1 MRFTALL
8 ALLPLFSAPALAQND
23 AGAEAEPTFSSGI
36 QVVNILATVRDRS
49 EQFVRNLTKDDF
61 SILEDGRPEVIRYF
75 SAETNLPLTIGLL
88 VDTSTS
94 QEKVLNA
101 ERGASFRFIDSVLR
115 EYIDHVFLM
124 DFDLN
129 VRTMQPLTNSR
140 ADLQES
146 LRMVNTPTREELRSQ
161 YGGGTLLFD
170 AVSDA
175 CKEVMNKQQ
184 GRKALIILSD
194 GGDNGSNATLAS
206 AVQEAQRANT
216 LIYTILFTR
225 GGFGGNIGKRTM
237 QRLAEQTGG
246 SYFAVTKK
254 LSIDQVFAAIEQDL
268 RNQYSIGF
276 VSDKPAQVSEFRKL
290 QLTTKRPG
298 LTVRARDRYW
308 AAPAR

>member
-1 MRFTALL
+1 MRLTALL
-8 ALLPLFSAPALAQND
+8 ALLPLLAAPAFAQE
-23 AGAEAEPTFSSGI
+23 EATFSSGI

-61 SILEDGRPEVIRYF
+61 AVSEDGRPQTIRYF

-88 VDTSTS
+88 VDTSLS

-101 ERGASFRFIDSVLR
+101 ERGASFRFVDSVLR
-115 EYIDHVFLM
+115 ENMDHVFLM
-124 DFDLN
+124 DFDMN
-129 VRTMQPLTNSR
+129 VRTMQHLTNSR

-146 LRMVNTPTREELRSQ
+146 LRLVNTPTREELRSQ

-175 CKEVMNKQQ
+175 CKEVMIKQQ

-216 LIYTILFTR
+216 LVYTILFTSG
-225 GGFGGNIGKRTM
+225 GGFGSNLGKRNM
-237 QRLAEQTGG
+237 LRLAEQTGG
-246 SYFAVTKK
+246 SYFVVTKQ
-254 LSIDQVFAAIEQDL
+254 LTIDQVFAHIEEDL
-268 RNQYSIGF
+268 RSQYSIGF

-290 QLTTKRPG
+290 QLTTKRSQ
-298 LTVRARDRYW
+298 LTVHARDRYW
-308 AAPAR
+308 AGPAQ

>member
-1 MRFTALL
+1 MRLTALL
-8 ALLPLFSAPALAQND
+8 VLPPLLLAPALAQEEV
-23 AGAEAEPTFSSGI
+23 EATFSSGI
-36 QVVNILATVRDRS
+36 QVVNILATVRDRG

-115 EYIDHVFLM
+115 ENVDHVFLM
-124 DFDLN
+124 DFDIN
-129 VRTMQPLTNSR
+129 VKTMQRLTNSR

-216 LIYTILFTR
+216 LIYTILFTK
-225 GGFGGNIGKRTM
+225 GGFGRSIGKRNM
-237 QRLAEQTGG
+237 LRLAEQTGG
-246 SYFAVTKK
+246 SYFEVTKK
-254 LSIDQVFAAIEQDL
+254 LTIDQVFANIQQDL
-268 RNQYSIGF
+268 RSQYSIGF

-290 QLTTKRPG
+290 QLTTKRPE
-298 LTVRARDRYW
+298 LTVHARDRYW
-308 AAPAR
+308 AGPAQ

>member
-1 MRFTALL
+1 MRLTALL
-8 ALLPLFSAPALAQND
+8 VLLPLLAAPALAQE
-23 AGAEAEPTFSSGI
+23 GAEATFSSGI
-36 QVVNILATVRDRS
+36 QVVNILATVRDHS
-49 EQFVRNLTKDDF
+49 DQFVRNLTKDDF
-61 SILEDGRPEVIRYF
+61 SVLEDGRPEIIRYF

-115 EYIDHVFLM
+115 ENMDHVFLM

-129 VRTMQPLTNSR
+129 VKTMQRLTNSR

-194 GGDNGSNATLAS
+194 GGDNGSNATLAA
-206 AVQEAQRANT
+206 AVQEAQRTNT
-216 LIYTILFTR
+216 LVYTILFTS
-225 GGFGGNIGKRTM
+225 GGFGSSIGKRTM
-237 QRLAEQTGG
+237 LRLAEQTGG
-246 SYFAVTKK
+246 SYFVVTKK
-254 LSIDQVFAAIEQDL
+254 LTIDQVFADIEQDL
-268 RNQYSIGF
+268 RSQYSIGF

-290 QLTTKRPG
+290 QLTTKRPEM
-298 LTVRARDRYW
+298 TVHARDRYW
-308 AAPAR
+308 AGPAQ

>member
-1 MRFTALL
+1 MRLTALL
-8 ALLPLFSAPALAQND
+8 ALLPLLAAPAFAQE
-23 AGAEAEPTFSSGI
+23 EATFSSGI

-61 SILEDGRPEVIRYF
+61 AVSEDGRPQTIRYF

-88 VDTSTS
+88 VDTSLS

-101 ERGASFRFIDSVLR
+101 ERGASFRFVDSVLR
-115 EYIDHVFLM
+115 ENMDHVFLM
-124 DFDLN
+124 DFDMN
-129 VRTMQPLTNSR
+129 VRTMQHLTNSR

-146 LRMVNTPTREELRSQ
+146 LRLVNTPTREELRSQ

-175 CKEVMNKQQ
+175 CKEDMSKQQ

-216 LIYTILFTR
+216 LVYTILFTG
-225 GGFGGNIGKRTM
+225 GGFGSNIGKRNM
-237 QRLAEQTGG
+237 ARLAEQTGG
-246 SYFAVTKK
+246 SYFVVTKQ
-254 LSIDQVFAAIEQDL
+254 LTIDQVFAHIEEDL
-268 RNQYSIGF
+268 RSQYSIGF

-290 QLTTKRPG
+290 QLTTKRPQ
-298 LTVRARDRYW
+298 LTVHARDRYW
-308 AAPAR
+308 AGPAQ